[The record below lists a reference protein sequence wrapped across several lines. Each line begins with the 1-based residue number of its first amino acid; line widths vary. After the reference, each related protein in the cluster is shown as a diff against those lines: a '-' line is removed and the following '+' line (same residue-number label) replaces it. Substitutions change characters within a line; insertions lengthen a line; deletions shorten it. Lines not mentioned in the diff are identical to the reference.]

1 MNIDLPLIWAGII
14 VVGVFMYVLLDGFDL
29 GIGILFPFAPDDAA
43 RDKMM
48 NSVAPIWD
56 GNETWLVMGAAALLS
71 AFPAAYAIVLSALYL
86 PLIVMLLGLTFRG
99 VAFEFRFKAKTS
111 RYLWDR
117 SFQIGS
123 TLATFAQGVVLGAY
137 VQGFKH
143 DGITHTGGPF
153 DWLTPF
159 ALITGVALVAG
170 YALLG
175 ATWLVMRTD
184 GTLQEWA
191 RGVSLK
197 LLVAVTLFIAIVS
210 AWVPFL
216 KTDIFQRWFTWPNL
230 LYLSP
235 VPLAVLVLFLGLVR
249 SLRSKQAHAR
259 PFVLT
264 LGLFALSYLGLGISL
279 WPNVVPPDLSIWAAS
294 SPPESQIFLLV
305 GAIFIVPMIIVY
317 TSYSYWVFRG
327 KVSDAGYHH

>member
-1 MNIDLPLIWAGII
+1 MSIDLPLIWAGII

-56 GNETWLVMGAAALLS
+56 GNETWLVLGGAGLLA
-71 AFPAAYAIVLSALYL
+71 AFPAAYSIILSALYL

-99 VAFEFRFKAKTS
+99 VAFEFRFKANTS

-117 SFQIGS
+117 SFQFGS
-123 TLATFAQGVVLGAY
+123 LIATFTQGVVLGAF
-137 VQGFKH
+137 VQGFHH

-159 ALITGVALVAG
+159 ALMTGVALVAG

-175 ATWLVMRTD
+175 ATWLVMKTE
-184 GTLQEWA
+184 GALQAWA
-191 RGVSLK
+191 RKVSVTLLIAVTIFIAVVSL
-197 LLVAVTLFIAIVS
+197 
-210 AWVPFL
+210 WVPFL
-216 KTDIFQRWFTWPNL
+216 ETDIFQRWFTWPNL

-235 VPLAVLVLFLGLVR
+235 VPLAVLVLFLYLVR
-249 SLRSKQAHAR
+249 ALRRDDTHVQ

-279 WPNVVPPDLSIWAAS
+279 WPNVVPPNLSIWTAS
-294 SPPESQIFLLV
+294 SPPESQGFLLW
-305 GAIFIVPMIIVY
+305 GAVFIVPMVIGY
-317 TSYSYWVFRG
+317 TGYSYWIFRG
-327 KVSDAGYHH
+327 KVADDGYHH